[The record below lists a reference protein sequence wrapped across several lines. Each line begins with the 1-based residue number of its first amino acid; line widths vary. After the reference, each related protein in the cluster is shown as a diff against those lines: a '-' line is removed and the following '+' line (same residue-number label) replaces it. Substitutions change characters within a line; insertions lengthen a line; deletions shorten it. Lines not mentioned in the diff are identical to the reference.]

1 MHLPLASRQESP
13 EQDDPSVPSSAIVGV
28 ILASL
33 LVLAALYVLLHSLRL
48 AHPTP
53 TYIPTRFLK
62 NRWRAWKPKTM
73 KRRLFGFDPGPPTH
87 RPNTSRS
94 SVATGD
100 TRAASHE
107 MSSTTDPDPPVNR
120 NTSIRSVITL
130 PAYNPSP
137 SANERLIARE
147 GERGG
152 VDTVVE
158 YPETL
163 EEEEAR
169 READMDTLYQIRL
182 ARRRENEERDQRRR
196 ERQAARE
203 AGDWARLEQLRLQAR
218 NRARA
223 RADSLG
229 GGSAGGSEESLERTA
244 SAMLAEHASRA
255 SSRERRVSSVSY
267 AELGFARHDGSR
279 LRADSV
285 ESDHRPLLA
294 EAAGMGGGGSGVG
307 SRRSSLWNVH
317 QPSPPP
323 PLPSLSSINNN
334 QRAVSRDGSF
344 ASNDSEADTPYTS
357 THGERSGSDPPMLT
371 PSATQASISSQ
382 EGGGGGVP
390 PEDPPQYEDPT
401 PAPPYTSPVRSR
413 GDALPQLPA
422 IETVPA
428 IEVEGA
434 TPVSSVADTPVDG
447 HEGAGVSVAGRR

>member
-1 MHLPLASRQESP
+1 
-13 EQDDPSVPSSAIVGV
+13 
-28 ILASL
+28 
-33 LVLAALYVLLHSLRL
+33 
-48 AHPTP
+48 
-53 TYIPTRFLK
+53 
-62 NRWRAWKPKTM
+62 
-73 KRRLFGFDPGPPTH
+73 
-87 RPNTSRS
+87 
-94 SVATGD
+94 
-100 TRAASHE
+100 
-107 MSSTTDPDPPVNR
+107 MSSTTDPEVNR
-120 NTSIRSVITL
+120 NTSVRSVITL

-158 YPETL
+158 YPETH

-169 READMDTLYQIRL
+169 READMETLYQIRL
-182 ARRRENEERDQRRR
+182 TRRRENEERDQRRR

-203 AGDWARLEQLRLQAR
+203 AGDWVRLEQLRLQAR

-229 GGSAGGSEESLERTA
+229 GGSARGSEESLERTA

-294 EAAGMGGGGSGVG
+294 EAAGMGGGGSGAG

-323 PLPSLSSINNN
+323 PLPSLSSMNIN
-334 QRAVSRDGSF
+334 QRTVSRDGSF
-344 ASNDSEADTPYTS
+344 LSNDSEADTPYTS
-357 THGERSGSDPPMLT
+357 THEERSSSDPPMLT
-371 PSATQASISSQ
+371 PSATQASSSSQ
-382 EGGGGGVP
+382 EGGEGGVP
-390 PEDPPQYEDPT
+390 TEDPPQYEDPT
-401 PAPPYTSPVRSR
+401 PAPPYTSPVRAR
-413 GDALPQLPA
+413 GDAPPQLPA

-434 TPVSSVADTPVDG
+434 TPVSSVTATPVDG
-447 HEGAGVSVAGRR
+447 YEGAGVSVAGRR

>member
-1 MHLPLASRQESP
+1 MHLPLASRQQSP
-13 EQDDPSVPSSAIVGV
+13 ENTDPSVPSSAIVGI

-33 LVLAALYVLLHSLRL
+33 LVLAAIYVLLHSLRL

-73 KRRLFGFDPGPPTH
+73 KRRLFGFDPGPRTH

-100 TRAASHE
+100 TRAANHE
-107 MSSTTDPDPPVNR
+107 MSSTTDPDSAVNR
-120 NTSIRSVITL
+120 NTSLRSVITL

-169 READMDTLYQIRL
+169 READMETLYQIRL

-203 AGDWARLEQLRLQAR
+203 AGDWVRLEQLRLQAR

-229 GGSAGGSEESLERTA
+229 GGSAGASEESLERTA

-255 SSRERRVSSVSY
+255 NSRERRVSSVTY
-267 AELGFARHDGSR
+267 ADLGFARHDGSR

-294 EAAGMGGGGSGVG
+294 EAASMGGSGAG

-323 PLPSLSSINNN
+323 PLPSLSNNSN
-334 QRAVSRDGSF
+334 LQRAVSRDGSF
-344 ASNDSEADTPYTS
+344 VSNDSEADTPYTS
-357 THGERSGSDPPMLT
+357 TQGERSSSDPPMLT
-371 PSATQASISSQ
+371 PSATQASSSSH
-382 EGGGGGVP
+382 EGGGGEVP
-390 PEDPPQYEDPT
+390 AEDPPQYEDPT
-401 PAPPYTSPVRSR
+401 PAPPYTSPVRAR
-413 GDALPQLPA
+413 GDAPPQLPA

-434 TPVSSVADTPVDG
+434 TPVSSVAATPVDG
-447 HEGAGVSVAGRR
+447 HEGSGVSVSGRR